1 MSVACTRQSVSR
13 NTLDILVSTS
23 KANGKQTL
31 EPIEQ
36 YKWKTS
42 RLFVVR
48 RVWVNINIIVADVLL
63 LLLLPS
69 FVSFSAFFSFSLLHL
84 LRLSLYYIGV
94 MKMAFLII
102 TDNINTNTNLQLNLR
117 LTSVRIPW

>member
-36 YKWKTS
+36 YKRKTS
-42 RLFVVR
+42 RLFVIR

-63 LLLLPS
+63 LLLL
-69 FVSFSAFFSFSLLHL
+69 LLPL
-84 LRLSLYYIGV
+84 LCIFLCILLFLLIALAPTLTLLYRRYEDG
-94 MKMAFLII
+94 
-102 TDNINTNTNLQLNLR
+102 
-117 LTSVRIPW
+117 IPYHNRQY